1 MNLVRSGV
9 NLTLNF
15 PAMWR
20 RLRPRSDLGCRRAQ
34 ASQGQALRVAAK
46 DAASLDRPCAR
57 RPRDLAVGTEECSR
71 RGSNQRMDPID
82 CAGTCCERKIKPAG
96 FRAKLNLT
104 SNVPYKGGLH

>member
-1 MNLVRSGV
+1 MNLVSSGV

-46 DAASLDRPCAR
+46 DAASLDRPARGGRVSHHLKTGLQLHIVGGPPALTMPTHWVLSLVEYCAQFFVT
-57 RPRDLAVGTEECSR
+57 AS
-71 RGSNQRMDPID
+71 
-82 CAGTCCERKIKPAG
+82 
-96 FRAKLNLT
+96 
-104 SNVPYKGGLH
+104 